1 MSDEV
6 VVQRLH
12 KLIGEGQYLAA
23 ALNRLEVNSIDLGRF
38 IGWKASV
45 LVFLR
50 ELLPPNHA
58 YLEEFQKT
66 ISEEDLRNSNV
77 DGGVNI
83 LERLL
88 DDMSSGYMVQ
98 FKALVTAD
106 VFADFIEMSRHL
118 YKKKFYIPAV
128 SVITAVLEDGL
139 RRIAAFKG
147 VTVGKDDT
155 LGPLNDTCAK
165 EGVYSQIEHNMIDK
179 FRIIRN
185 YVDHGQFEDFNK
197 NVRKKDIEAM
207 IDDIEQILATYLK

>member
-6 VVQRLH
+6 VIQRLR

-23 ALNRLEVNSIDLGRF
+23 VLNRPEVTDIELGRF
-38 IGWKASV
+38 TGWNASV
-45 LVFLR
+45 LTFLR
-50 ELLPPNHA
+50 DFLPPNHT

-66 ISEEDLRNSNV
+66 INEEDLIMSNV

-98 FKALVTAD
+98 LKTLVTAE

-139 RRIAAFKG
+139 RRFAANKG
-147 VTVGKDDT
+147 ITVGKDDT

-165 EGVYSQIEHNMIDK
+165 EGVYSKIEHNMIDK

-185 YVDHGQFEDFNK
+185 YVDHGQFEDFDN

-207 IDDIEQILATYLK
+207 INDIERILATYLK